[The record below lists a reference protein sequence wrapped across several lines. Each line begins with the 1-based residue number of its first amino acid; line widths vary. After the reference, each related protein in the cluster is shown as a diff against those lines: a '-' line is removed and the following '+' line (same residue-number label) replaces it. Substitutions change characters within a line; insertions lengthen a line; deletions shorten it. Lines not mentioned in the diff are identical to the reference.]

1 VPNITVNDG
10 DWGPINPHVRVRGIN
25 FVVNVPVLIE
35 AVNLNGAVV
44 ARERTIAQGITAS
57 RRLYEGTFAA
67 EFPVSAA
74 YRGRTLRFVAID
86 EAKVLRSNI
95 ISLRLPRTPLP
106 TCKPYTCL

>member
-1 VPNITVNDG
+1 MNDG
-10 DWGPINPHVRVRGIN
+10 DWGPINPHVRVQGLN
-25 FVVNVPVLIE
+25 FVVNDPVLIA

-44 ARERTIAQGITAS
+44 ARERTVAHGITAS
-57 RRLYEGTFAA
+57 RRLYGGTFTA

-86 EAKVLRSNI
+86 EVKVLRSNV